1 MDINNIGQA
10 AQTISSS
17 KSTRQ
22 VVSKPTD
29 NTDPALMKVCVEFES
44 LLATQ
49 MLKKMRESVPKT
61 DLFGSRDKEEMFQ
74 DMLDQEV
81 CLNLSKSG
89 SIGLAEVLYQQL
101 SMQKTAKVSAK
112 PVDKLCGADPV
123 DQIQADT
130 KDKG

>member
-49 MLKKMRESVPKT
+49 MLKKMKESVPKT

-89 SIGLAEVLYQQL
+89 SIGLAEVLY
-101 SMQKTAKVSAK
+101 
-112 PVDKLCGADPV
+112 
-123 DQIQADT
+123 
-130 KDKG
+130 